1 MKKFLS
7 FMTAL
12 LLAVVFTATGV
23 HAASP
28 SAAGGVTAGS
38 VKVVDASGKEVAA
51 TVTPVAQNSVAVA
64 KNLKGVVLA
73 VEFEAPEGAAYTVT
87 FTSADLG
94 DGQYTYTHYKS
105 DTDATVV
112 DQGTTTAKGG
122 TVTIT
127 LHGASPVVFQKAEVG
142 NGADVTGGNGAPV
155 PNTVDAE

>member
-28 SAAGGVTAGS
+28 SAAGGVNNVS
-38 VKVVDASGKEVAA
+38 VTDASGNKVDATV

-64 KNLKGVVLA
+64 KNLNGVVLV
-73 VEFEAPEGAAYTVT
+73 VEFNAPEGKVYNVT
-87 FTSADLG
+87 LTSADLG
-94 DGQYTYTHYKS
+94 NGQYTYTHFKS

-112 DQGTTTAKGG
+112 DQGTTTAKNG

-127 LHGASPVVFQKAEVG
+127 LHGASPVVFQKAG
-142 NGADVTGGNGAPV
+142 NTAAGGNGTAV

>member
-23 HAASP
+23 HAANP
-28 SAAGGVTAGS
+28 SAAGGVS
-38 VKVVDASGKEVAA
+38 NVKVVDASGKEVAA

-73 VEFEAPEGAAYTVT
+73 VEFNAPEGAAYTVT
-87 FTSADLG
+87 LTSADLG
-94 DGQYTYTHYKS
+94 DGQYTYTHFKS

-127 LHGASPVVFQKAEVG
+127 LHGASPVVFQKAG
-142 NGADVTGGNGAPV
+142 TTAAAGGKGTAV

>member
-28 SAAGGVTAGS
+28 SAAGGVSNYT
-38 VKVVDASGKEVAA
+38 VTDASGNKVNAK
-51 TVTPVAQNSVAVA
+51 VTPVAQNSVEVA
-64 KNLKGVVLA
+64 KNLSGVVLA

-87 FTSADLG
+87 LTSADLG
-94 DGQYTYTHYKS
+94 NGQYTYTHYKS
-105 DTDATVV
+105 DTDPTVV
-112 DQGTTTAKGG
+112 DQGTTTAKDG

-127 LHGASPVVFQKAEVG
+127 LHGASPVVFQKAG
-142 NGADVTGGNGAPV
+142 NTAASGKGTAV